1 MLNTLYIKNFAL
13 IDELSAEF
21 ESGLNIVT
29 GETGA
34 GKSIMVDAFM
44 VALGDRASASMVR
57 RDTQKA
63 VIEATFN
70 ISDNPDIGIFL
81 QNNDIQV
88 EGNELILR
96 REISA
101 SGGTRCFISDSPVPV
116 SVLKELG
123 NLLVDFHGQHE
134 HQQLLDS
141 KYHIQILDS
150 VCDFGD
156 KMQAY
161 SDEYSK
167 QRHLISEYKDTLQNA
182 NDSGIRL
189 DNYTFEL
196 GEINKINPK
205 ENEYDEIEA
214 KLKLAENSEQIYSLC
229 SQITEDLEGNDESA
243 INLLERSV
251 QSIYRLNAMDNVF
264 EDYINEC
271 KSAAISLREVVSF
284 ALSYRDKYRFNP
296 NEIENLRQRS
306 LVLHRLRKKYGT
318 YEAVFERK
326 EFLKVELDKIK
337 NADFRV
343 EQLKAALEKSQ
354 RDLGVI
360 ASELTAERKRSAVVF
375 NEKIG
380 SILKYLGMENAVFD
394 VRISCD
400 VTENLNS
407 PSAIIGGKC
416 ISAHHSGVDKVEF
429 FISANKGEIP
439 KPLKD
444 TASGGE
450 ISRVMLSIKSIV
462 AEHRAMP
469 MLVFDEIDSGIS
481 GKVARKTGL
490 VMKDLA
496 AHHQILAITHL
507 PQIAALGDNNLFVS
521 KRDDDERT
529 TTTVAKLDTEA
540 KIKSIAQMI
549 SGEDISDAALESAR
563 TLIDSDTH

>member
-1 MLNTLYIKNFAL
+1 
-13 IDELSAEF
+13 
-21 ESGLNIVT
+21 
-29 GETGA
+29 
-34 GKSIMVDAFM
+34 
-44 VALGDRASASMVR
+44 
-57 RDTQKA
+57 
-63 VIEATFN
+63 
-70 ISDNPDIGIFL
+70 
-81 QNNDIQV
+81 
-88 EGNELILR
+88 
-96 REISA
+96 
-101 SGGTRCFISDSPVPV
+101 
-116 SVLKELG
+116 
-123 NLLVDFHGQHE
+123 
-134 HQQLLDS
+134 
-141 KYHIQILDS
+141 
-150 VCDFGD
+150 
-156 KMQAY
+156 
-161 SDEYSK
+161 
-167 QRHLISEYKDTLQNA
+167 
-182 NDSGIRL
+182 
-189 DNYTFEL
+189 
-196 GEINKINPK
+196 
-205 ENEYDEIEA
+205 
-214 KLKLAENSEQIYSLC
+214 
-229 SQITEDLEGNDESA
+229 
-243 INLLERSV
+243 
-251 QSIYRLNAMDNVF
+251 
-264 EDYINEC
+264 
-271 KSAAISLREVVSF
+271 
-284 ALSYRDKYRFNP
+284 
-296 NEIENLRQRS
+296 
-306 LVLHRLRKKYGT
+306 
-318 YEAVFERK
+318 
-326 EFLKVELDKIK
+326 
-337 NADFRV
+337 
-343 EQLKAALEKSQ
+343 
-354 RDLGVI
+354 
-360 ASELTAERKRSAVVF
+360 
-375 NEKIG
+375 
-380 SILKYLGMENAVFD
+380 ILKYLGMENAVFD